1 MNILKFP
8 HLEVEIKALIV
19 SPIEIIINSEPN
31 RALKQLFL
39 AEYVKL
45 VNEAVSQED
54 FDVNFTFLVFC
65 GHSIMFRDAYNE

>member
-45 VNEAVSQED
+45 ANEAVSQED
-54 FDVNFTFLVFC
+54 FDVNFAFLVFC
-65 GHSIMFRDAYNE
+65 GHSIMVKDAYNE